1 MIPTLPYFM
10 KTNLRLLLPL
20 LAATS
25 LVAAPLTS
33 TTAVHTRP
41 DSSAPTVTVLTA
53 GSEPTPAVGLALPLP
68 SGWQAIELAGPHE
81 VYLHGKDLTKNLDIK
96 AGSEFRTAPK
106 ADAPVFATFTAGDKA
121 EITGLRGKWTQFK
134 LEKKIVGYI
143 QTGSPVSGTASSAT
157 APRASAEVATRSTPT
172 AMPPPAPSPVPATAS
187 AGGPSGRPAQM
198 INLGDGGSS
207 ALPRL
212 FKGQL
217 VASRRSLIARKP
229 YEFQL
234 NDDGGARYAYI
245 DTSKLLLTEQIEKY
259 VDHTVVVYGTAK
271 PVPNSKDI
279 VIQVESLQLP

>member
-1 MIPTLPYFM
+1 M
-10 KTNLRLLLPL
+10 KTNLRLLLAL
-20 LAATS
+20 LTATS

-41 DSSAPTVTVLTA
+41 DAAAPTVTVLKA
-53 GSEPTPAVGLALPLP
+53 GSEPTPAIGLALPLP
-68 SGWQAIELAGPHE
+68 PGWQAVELTGPHE
-81 VYLHGKDLTKNLDIK
+81 VYLQGKDLTKNLDIRP
-96 AGSEFRTAPK
+96 GSEFRTAPK
-106 ADAPVFATFTAGDKA
+106 ADAPVLIAFTAGDKA

-143 QTGSPVSGTASSAT
+143 QTGSPIVAAPAPTSS
-157 APRASAEVATRSTPT
+157 PRANETAARPT
-172 AMPPPAPSPVPATAS
+172 SGALPPPAPSPVPAAAS

-212 FKGQL
+212 FKGKL
-217 VASRRSLIARKP
+217 VSARRSLIARKP
-229 YEFQL
+229 YDYQL
-234 NDDGGARYAYI
+234 NDDGGARYAYLDI
-245 DTSKLLLTEQIEKY
+245 SKLLLTEQIEKY
-259 VDHTVVVYGTAK
+259 TDHTVVVYGTAK